1 MAVEPGVV
9 EQVVYVGM
17 STRFIVQLDRGERLV
32 AVRQNMDAP
41 DRALHVEGA
50 RVKLAWA
57 PDQAYVLDR
66 KGGPEGA
73 AGAKTDT

>member
-1 MAVEPGVV
+1 
-9 EQVVYVGM
+9 M
-17 STRFIVQLDRGERLV
+17 STRFIVRLDRGEHLV

-41 DRALHVEGA
+41 DRALDVQGA

-66 KGGPEGA
+66 KAAPGGSA
-73 AGAKTDT
+73 